1 MNPQGA
7 FAFLLGFVID
17 LYIFL
22 VLTRFLLQLVRA
34 DFYNP
39 VSQFIVKA
47 TNPVLLPLRRAI
59 PGFGGVDVASLV
71 LVFALILIKL
81 VLITL
86 LFTGSFSADPLQV
99 VIVLVREIAR
109 LMLSYLFWAILIR
122 IILSW
127 VSPDPYNPLVQIVG
141 QLTEPVMAPARKLLP
156 PMGGL
161 DLSPMLV
168 MVGIYFLQVLLGL
181 KPF

>member
-7 FAFLLGFVID
+7 FAFLLGFIID

-39 VSQFIVKA
+39 VSQFVVRA
-47 TNPVLLPLRRAI
+47 TNPVLLPLRKMI

-71 LVFALILIKL
+71 AALVLILLKL
-81 VLITL
+81 VLLTL
-86 LFTGSFSADPLQV
+86 LFTGGFSADPLQLL
-99 VIVLVREIAR
+99 IVLFREIAR
-109 LMLSYLFWAILIR
+109 LLLSYLFWAVLIR
-122 IILSW
+122 IVLSW
-127 VSPDPYNPLVQIVG
+127 IAPDPYNPVVQVIA
-141 QLTEPVMAPARKLLP
+141 QITEPVMAPARKLVP

-168 MVGIYFLQVLLGL
+168 MVAIYFLQVLLGL